1 MEFPASERIPA
12 SQDLISKGY
21 VRSESLSST
30 LPMYERR
37 KLTMSTTCSIA
48 GTTSSS
54 RHIFAS
60 GHLDMICASSGTRP
74 VRFDLASVDWVVIV
88 SGVAC
93 G

>member
-1 MEFPASERIPA
+1 MENSDFETSPT
-12 SQDLISKGY
+12 SQRVISRKY
-21 VRSESLSST
+21 VRSVSLSST

-54 RHIFAS
+54 RQVFAS

-74 VRFDLASVDWVVIV
+74 VSLDLTSVD
-88 SGVAC
+88 
-93 G
+93 